1 LSADQESKKLYPL
14 DSTHQDLMDSLL
26 HSPPLENVDTSE
38 LPMLNAMAKPTMPQI
53 PDFPDVMTH
62 ALSGPSTA
70 TLPHAGS
77 AKDTI
82 GDDIWTN
89 SHHPPLVVSFTDP
102 AVPDRPPAAPDP
114 ITDVTLPTTAALHDC
129 MTMQF
134 GQPPDG
140 TAALHDCMPVIVTL
154 LETHA
159 TYDCT
164 PHSEMQLSHPPDGD
178 VQPAPV
184 IGDCANTPG
193 HATLSVSTIV
203 TM

>member
-1 LSADQESKKLYPL
+1 
-14 DSTHQDLMDSLL
+14 
-26 HSPPLENVDTSE
+26 
-38 LPMLNAMAKPTMPQI
+38 MLNAMAKPTMPQI
-53 PDFPDVMTH
+53 PDFPDVMTQ

-82 GDDIWTN
+82 SDDIWTN
-89 SHHPPLVVSFTDP
+89 SHHPPLVASFTAP

-114 ITDVTLPTTAALHDC
+114 ITDVTLPT
-129 MTMQF
+129 
-134 GQPPDG
+134 

-184 IGDCANTPG
+184 IGDCANPPG
-193 HATLSVSTIV
+193 HVTLSVSTIV